1 MSMCGSS
8 ENEREMPC
16 TVLDEHMGETSAETA
31 NEREMPYILPNE
43 RIDDLQFN
51 GLRIIQATDSFRF
64 GTDSVLLAG
73 FAQPKRT
80 DECIDLGAGS
90 GVLSIL
96 LNERTGCRMTAVEAD
111 AAQCGRLERSIGM
124 NGQTDELR
132 FGRGIRVLHADY
144 IKNTKQIG
152 LCCFDSA
159 VCNPPYFRRD
169 CGEVP
174 AFGTATHELT
184 ADIGSVA
191 RAASA
196 LLKFGGKLFIC
207 FPSFRLSEAFV
218 ALSMAGVEPKRLR
231 LVSVRAEKAPYLALI
246 EAKKGARSG
255 LIIEKPLMIHSE
267 NGEYTDE
274 VKEIYHE

>member
-1 MSMCGSS
+1 M
-8 ENEREMPC
+8 
-16 TVLDEHMGETSAETA
+16 
-31 NEREMPYILPNE
+31 LPNE
-43 RIDDLQFN
+43 RVDDLQFN
-51 GLRIIQATDSFRF
+51 GLRIIQSSDSFCF

-73 FAQPKRT
+73 FANPKRS
-80 DECIDLGAGS
+80 DNCIDLGAGS

-96 LNERTGCRMTAVEAD
+96 LNERTGCRMTAVEED
-111 AAQCGRLERSIGM
+111 AAQCGRLERSVIM

-132 FGRGIRVLHADY
+132 FGRGIQVLHADY
-144 IKNTKQIG
+144 IRNTKELG
-152 LCCFDSA
+152 LCAFDSA

-169 CGEVP
+169 CGIIS
-174 AFGTATHELT
+174 ASGTATHELT

-207 FPSFRLSEAFV
+207 FPSFRLSEAFL
-218 ALSMAGVEPKRLR
+218 ALNAAGMEPKRLR

-246 EAKKGARSG
+246 ESKKGAKSG
-255 LIIEKPLMIHSE
+255 LIIEKPLIIHSE

-274 VKEIYHE
+274 VKELYHE